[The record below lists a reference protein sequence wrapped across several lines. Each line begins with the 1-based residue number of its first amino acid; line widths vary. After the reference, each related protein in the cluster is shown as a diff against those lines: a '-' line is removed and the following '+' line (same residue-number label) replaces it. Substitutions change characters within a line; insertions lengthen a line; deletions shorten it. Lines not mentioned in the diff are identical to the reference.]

1 MTYTIRIP
9 KEIETRLSHLSEQT
23 GRSKSFYI
31 KEALLE
37 HITDLEDVYIAEK
50 RLEDI
55 RAGRTK
61 TIPLQEVMKEHGME
75 C

>member
-9 KEIETRLSHLSEQT
+9 QEIEDRLAHLAKQT

-37 HITDLEDVYIAEK
+37 HLTDLEDIYIAEK

-55 RAGRTK
+55 HAGRTK
-61 TIPLQEVMKEHGME
+61 TIPLGEVMREYGMDN
-75 C
+75 

>member
-9 KEIETRLSHLSEQT
+9 KEIETRLSFLSEQT
-23 GRSKSFYI
+23 GRTKSFYI

-37 HITDLEDVYIAEK
+37 HIADLEDVYIAEK

-61 TIPLQEVMKEHGME
+61 TVSLQEVMKEHGMD

>member
-9 KEIETRLSHLSEQT
+9 KEIETRLSFLSEQT
-23 GRSKSFYI
+23 GRTKSFYI

-37 HITDLEDVYIAEK
+37 HISDLEDLYIAEK

-61 TIPLQEVMKEHGME
+61 TIPLQKVMKEHGMD

>member
-9 KEIETRLSHLSEQT
+9 KEIETRLSFLSKQT
-23 GRSKSFYI
+23 GRTKSFYI

-37 HITDLEDVYIAEK
+37 HIEDLEDIYIAEK

-55 RAGRTK
+55 RAGRSK
-61 TIPLQEVMKEHGME
+61 TVSLEEVMKEHGMD

>member
-9 KEIETRLSHLSEQT
+9 KEIETRLSFLSEET

-37 HITDLEDVYIAEK
+37 HIADLEDIYIAEK

-61 TIPLQEVMKEHGME
+61 TVSLQEVMKEHGMD

>member
-9 KEIETRLSHLSEQT
+9 KEIETRLSFLSEQT
-23 GRSKSFYI
+23 GRTKSFYI

-37 HITDLEDVYIAEK
+37 HITDLEDIYIAEK

-61 TIPLQEVMKEHGME
+61 TVSLQEVMKEHGMD

>member
-9 KEIETRLSHLSEQT
+9 KEIETRLSFLSEQT

-37 HITDLEDVYIAEK
+37 HITDLEDIYIAEK

-61 TIPLQEVMKEHGME
+61 TVSLQEVMKEHGMD

>member
-9 KEIETRLSHLSEQT
+9 KEIETRLSFLSEQT
-23 GRSKSFYI
+23 GRTKSFYI

-37 HITDLEDVYIAEK
+37 YIADLEDVYIAEK

-61 TIPLQEVMKEHGME
+61 TVSLQEVMKEHGMD

>member
-9 KEIETRLSHLSEQT
+9 KEIETRLSFLSEET

-37 HITDLEDVYIAEK
+37 HIADLEDIYIAEK

-61 TIPLQEVMKEHGME
+61 TVSLQKVMKEHGMD

>member
-9 KEIETRLSHLSEQT
+9 KEIETRLSFLSEQT
-23 GRSKSFYI
+23 GRTKSFYI

-37 HITDLEDVYIAEK
+37 HIADLEDIYIAEK

-61 TIPLQEVMKEHGME
+61 TVSLQEVMKEHGMD